1 MKPVFALLVG
11 SGALCLA
18 AEAPDCGLVPGWQ
31 QHGPARHYVADNLFD
46 YMNGNAEGYLIYG
59 FLQMNGVTCKS
70 GEATLIIDIS
80 QMAGAEMAYGIF
92 AANRDPR
99 IPTQKI
105 GMGGQIQPRRAIFAK
120 DKYFVEIAAT
130 PEMDHSAALAA
141 FVAALER
148 RIEGRTALPEMIAW
162 FPPEKLVAESV
173 RLIPQSVLGLRLLKR
188 GYVAEYPHGKA
199 FIVAEAS
206 AEEAATVMEKL
217 QARFVQTE
225 PARVADEAFQFND
238 KYLGRL
244 CFFRKGRYLAGYA
257 NAAQGQDV
265 VVLATTLSNRIP

>member
-1 MKPVFALLVG
+1 MKPALALLVAV
-11 SGALCLA
+11 GAPCLSA
-18 AEAPDCGLVPGWQ
+18 KAPDCDLVPGWQ

-80 QMAGAEMAYGIF
+80 EMASAEMAYGIF
-92 AANRDPR
+92 TANRDPR
-99 IPTQKI
+99 IPAQKI

-141 FVAALER
+141 FVAALEK
-148 RIEGRTALPEMIAW
+148 RIEGQTALPETIAW

-199 FIVAEAS
+199 FIAAESSAEA
-206 AEEAATVMEKL
+206 AATVMEKL
-217 QARFVQTE
+217 RARFVQTE

-238 KYLGRL
+238 RYLGRL
-244 CFFRKGRYLAGYA
+244 CFFRKGRYIAGYS
-257 NAAQGQDV
+257 NTTEGQDV
-265 VVLATTLSNRIP
+265 VALASALSHRIP